1 MEYKE
6 KERIMTEIDHDVD
19 HKRNLLSQLKDEVNE
34 KEDLI
39 EELNWT
45 YERKTSELK
54 MVQERPATSKHAPQA
69 RDDDEVDDL
78 DEMLEEYIWRAGCT
92 VPLWRLGGGYYMF
105 GTRKIFAKVMNGQLV
120 VWVGGGYMVVEEFIE
135 NYASIEESKYQ
146 QRNDDPYDDS
156 HDDVEQER
164 SKKTTFRDE

>member
-1 MEYKE
+1 MLGALDEKNQLLDEVAENTKVLQSLITNIQTNAEKIAQLKQELTFMDMEYKE

-105 GTRKIFAKVMNGQLV
+105 GTRKIFAKVMNG
-120 VWVGGGYMVVEEFIE
+120 
-135 NYASIEESKYQ
+135 
-146 QRNDDPYDDS
+146 
-156 HDDVEQER
+156 
-164 SKKTTFRDE
+164 